1 MSELSTT
8 ESVLAPPGLEPV
20 TVKTYPF
27 NVGMS
32 EKDFRERV
40 AKIVWIKDHLMQD
53 KVHYGHTPG
62 IKKPSLY
69 QPGAQM
75 LNVIFQ
81 QAPSYVRQVE
91 RLDGDGGRRE
101 FLFNVDCVL
110 THYPTGAVVGAGMGG
125 SCTAEKQWV
134 KKASVDMYNTAMKL
148 AAKRALVAATLTCV
162 GVSEIWTQDVE
173 DCPHLYRETED
184 DPEPLKPQPNGNGH
198 SVPPVATVTLQG
210 TVSGYE
216 AREAN
221 GKTYHAVTIGDA
233 KATIGEPKVYT
244 DDAKLGQILKG
255 LQGLSASVRSTPT
268 KKPGLHRLV
277 GIQAVS
283 DPHADR
289 LAKRQSAKARHENGS
304 SGKPAETFAPHL
316 DIPLCER
323 TPYEDLQQRL
333 LQADIAEYWV
343 LKAVKRLGW
352 ASEDTQRLADLG
364 PKGLGVLLVRWS
376 DLLTAARQEEAG
388 IQEEAAA

>member
-1 MSELSTT
+1 MSELSAT
-8 ESVLAPPGLEPV
+8 EAVLAPPGLEPV
-20 TVKTYPF
+20 TVKAYPF

-32 EKDFRERV
+32 EQDFRERV

-91 RLDGDGGRRE
+91 RLDGEGGRRE

-110 THYPTGAVVGAGMGG
+110 THYPTGTVVGAGMGG

-184 DPEPLKPQPNGNGH
+184 EPEPRKPQPNGNGH
-198 SVPPVATVTLQG
+198 SAPPAATVALQG
-210 TVSGYE
+210 LVSNYE
-216 AREAN
+216 TREAN
-221 GKTYHAVTIGDA
+221 GKTYHAALIGEA
-233 KATIGEPKVYT
+233 KAYT

-255 LQGLSASVRSTPT
+255 LQGLSASVRATPS
-268 KKPGLHRLV
+268 KKPGLHQLV
-277 GIQAVS
+277 GIHAVT
-283 DPHADR
+283 DPLADR
-289 LAKRQSAKARHENGS
+289 TARRQAAKAKHEAPP
-304 SGKPAETFAPHL
+304 KPAATFAPHD
-316 DIPLCER
+316 DIPMGER
-323 TPYEDLQQRL
+323 TVWEDLQQRML
-333 LQADIAEYWV
+333 EDDVAEYWV
-343 LKAVKRLGW
+343 VRAVKRLGW
-352 ASEDTQRLADLG
+352 VPSETQRLADLG
-364 PKGLGVLLVRWS
+364 PTGLKVILVRWTDALS
-376 DLLTAARQEEAG
+376 AARAEEQG
-388 IQEEAAA
+388 IEQEAAA

>member
-1 MSELSTT
+1 MSELSAT
-8 ESVLAPPGLEPV
+8 EAVLAPPGLEPV
-20 TVKTYPF
+20 TVKAYPF

-32 EKDFRERV
+32 EQDFRERV

-184 DPEPLKPQPNGNGH
+184 DPEHLKPKANGDGH
-198 SVPPVATVTLQG
+198 SAPPAATVTLQG

-255 LQGLSASVRSTPT
+255 LQGLSASVRATPT
-268 KKPGLHRLV
+268 KKPGLHQLV
-277 GIQAVS
+277 GIHAVT
-283 DPHADR
+283 DPLADR
-289 LAKRQSAKARHENGS
+289 AAKRQVAKAKHEAPP
-304 SGKPAETFAPHL
+304 KPEATFAPHD
-316 DIPLCER
+316 DIPMGER
-323 TPYEDLQQRL
+323 TVWEDLQQRML
-333 LQADIAEYWV
+333 EGDVAEYWV
-343 LKAVKRLGW
+343 LRAVKRLGW
-352 ASEDTQRLADLG
+352 IPADTQRLADLG
-364 PKGLGVLLVRWS
+364 PKGLGI
-376 DLLTAARQEEAG
+376 LLTRWTDALAAARAEEQG
-388 IQEEAAA
+388 ITEPVAA